1 MDKIYQIIIIL
12 IGIFIFCK
20 VLNNVNTPIIKKIN
34 KYNPFATSMIF
45 TYMEEPTNFNNEKK
59 IQLLSKNNDVPIFF
73 KLCIKLMKRQ
83 FNNLVVLTP
92 NNYREY
98 AKDFPIEMSPKS
110 EYPLRNRVEL
120 LSAYVLDQNG
130 GLFISP
136 GTIVYDKKDILSKV
150 NSFDVVTFGESRLNP
165 NTSILGSQANS
176 DFIKIYKKDLTSK
189 FLTNTGNI
197 LSNILQNN
205 EFEHYH
211 YSDEFD
217 GTKNERNT
225 KIVVNDYLGKSNIS
239 YKNVDNLA
247 LISVPYEEI
256 LRNKE
261 YYWFNNLSEEQFYE
275 TDMFV
280 TRLIKKLM

>member
-98 AKDFPIEMSPKS
+98 AKIFQLKC
-110 EYPLRNRVEL
+110 
-120 LSAYVLDQNG
+120 
-130 GLFISP
+130 
-136 GTIVYDKKDILSKV
+136 
-150 NSFDVVTFGESRLNP
+150 
-165 NTSILGSQANS
+165 
-176 DFIKIYKKDLTSK
+176 
-189 FLTNTGNI
+189 
-197 LSNILQNN
+197 LQNQ
-205 EFEHYH
+205 
-211 YSDEFD
+211 
-217 GTKNERNT
+217 NT
-225 KIVVNDYLGKSNIS
+225 H
-239 YKNVDNLA
+239 
-247 LISVPYEEI
+247 
-256 LRNKE
+256 
-261 YYWFNNLSEEQFYE
+261 
-275 TDMFV
+275 
-280 TRLIKKLM
+280 